1 MRYAIKKPDTQT
13 TQIPDIY
20 TINEVA
26 EILRVSKRTI
36 ERLMYESR
44 KLPYLKVGRTAR
56 IRKRDI
62 QKYIEN
68 SMAT

>member
-1 MRYAIKKPDTQT
+1 MRYAIKKPEAQATHLT
-13 TQIPDIY
+13 DIY

-26 EILRVSKRTI
+26 DMLKVSKRTI

-44 KLPYLKVGRTAR
+44 KLPYLKIGRTAR

-62 QKYIEN
+62 QRFLDQAVI
-68 SMAT
+68 

>member
-1 MRYAIKKPDTQT
+1 MRYAIKKPDIQT

-20 TINEVA
+20 TITEVA
-26 EILRVSKRTI
+26 EMLKVSKRTI

-44 KLPYLKVGRTAR
+44 KLPYLKIGRTAR

-62 QKYIEN
+62 QRFLDQAVI
-68 SMAT
+68 